1 MMSRDNAA
9 IGKAWLDAFNEQD
22 LEKLL
27 ALYDDE
33 ARHYSPKLKIRQPE
47 TQGLIIGKPA
57 LRTWWKDAFERMPDL
72 RYKATSITANDERVF
87 LEYERIVPGEDVLL
101 VAEAY
106 DIVDGKIVYSR
117 VYHG

>member
-1 MMSRDNAA
+1 MAATQNAT
-9 IGKAWLDAFNEQD
+9 IGQAWLDAFNEQD

-27 ALYDDE
+27 SLYAED
-33 ARHYSPKLKIRQPE
+33 ARHYSPKLKVRQPD

-57 LRTWWKDAFERMPDL
+57 LRAWWKDAFERMPGLKYDG
-72 RYKATSITANDERVF
+72 TSVTANEERVF
-87 LEYERIVPGEDVLL
+87 LEYVRVVEGEADML

-106 DIVDGKIVYSR
+106 DIKDGLIWFSR